1 MIVSRKAK
9 IEDQFRSPYTSL
21 FQAQKQMQAKRFSEI
36 AHKPVIAEAVKA
48 PSLEMT
54 DPADKIVTKIQTGG
68 HNLSQSG
75 ATTQPPSS
83 SFSKTVGMTTAKDR
97 RMIVS
102 AGGVRRLNA
111 NFHEFQKRTMSN
123 TIGSGHR

>member
-1 MIVSRKAK
+1 M
-9 IEDQFRSPYTSL
+9 
-21 FQAQKQMQAKRFSEI
+21 KRYSEI
-36 AHKPVIAEAVKA
+36 PHKPVIAEAVKA

-54 DPADKIVTKIQTGG
+54 VAADKNITTIQSGG

-75 ATTQPPSS
+75 ATTKPPSS
-83 SFSKTVGMTTAKDR
+83 SLSKTVGMTTTKER

-123 TIGSGHR
+123 SIGGAHR